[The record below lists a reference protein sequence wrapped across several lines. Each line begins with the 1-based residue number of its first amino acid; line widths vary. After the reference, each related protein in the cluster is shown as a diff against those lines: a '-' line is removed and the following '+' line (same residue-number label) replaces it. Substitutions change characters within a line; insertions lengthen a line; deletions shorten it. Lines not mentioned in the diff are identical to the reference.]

1 MRWVTFYVGSA
12 VMLLLMSVAAAWS
25 GDHDA
30 VLQHVAFDEV
40 GDSIIIDP
48 NLFAHRDSLLRS
60 IQETREYLKTDI
72 ARIKLQ
78 RFESGGI
85 NAGVLDLSLE
95 RFSQLLKESTSQQE
109 LVRGIRTSFDLYRS
123 LGSDGRGSVF
133 FTGYF
138 RPVHRAS
145 RKPTKTYRYPLFRR
159 PADFEA
165 WEKPHPTRIK
175 LEGADGLGRQG
186 TLLHGHELAWLETRF
201 EAFMI
206 HVQGSA
212 VLEFPDSER
221 VAVGFAGGTDY
232 PFKGIPLEYL
242 KRQRVAWSKLPQFFR
257 KYPDE
262 LDRLLS
268 ENNRFI
274 FFTEQ
279 QNAAPVGSLGLAVV
293 EERSIAIDQGR
304 LPPGA
309 VSVIRTALPQTDR
322 SGKIR
327 LVHSSRF
334 VLNLDS
340 GSAIRGPGRVDV
352 FMGTGEG
359 ARERANHV
367 HGGGEL
373 YYLFP
378 KRAG

>member
-1 MRWVTFYVGSA
+1 MKSA
-12 VMLLLMSVAAAWS
+12 VFLVAGLTILLLMSTAAAWS
-25 GDHDA
+25 TDRDS
-30 VLQHVAFDEV
+30 VLQHVAFDKV
-40 GDSIIIDP
+40 GDIIIIDP
-48 NLFAHRDSLLRS
+48 NLFAQRESLLQS
-60 IQETREYLKTDI
+60 IKETREYLKTDI

-78 RFESGGI
+78 RFERGGI

-95 RFSQLLKESTSQQE
+95 RFSQLLRESKSQRE
-109 LVRGIRTSFDLYRS
+109 LVKGIRSSFDLYRS
-123 LGSDGRGSVF
+123 LGSDGRGSVL

-138 RPVHRAS
+138 RPVYRAS
-145 RKPTKTYRYPLFRR
+145 RTATKSYRYPLFRR
-159 PADFEA
+159 PADFET
-165 WEKPHPTRIK
+165 WTRPHPTRVE
-175 LEGADGLGRQG
+175 LEGVDGLGGRS
-186 TLLHGHELAWLETRF
+186 TLLHGQELAWLQTRF
-201 EAFMI
+201 EVFMI

-212 VLEFPDSER
+212 VLEFLDTTR
-221 VAVGFAGGTDY
+221 TAVGFAGGTDY

-242 KRQRVAWSKLPQFFR
+242 KKQRIAWSKLSNFFR
-257 KYPDE
+257 KHPVE

-274 FFTEQ
+274 FFAEQ
-279 QNAAPVGSLGLAVV
+279 QSSAPVGSLGLAVV
-293 EERSIAIDQGR
+293 EERSIAIDQGQ

-309 VSVIRTALPQTDR
+309 VSVIRTALPQMDR
-322 SGKIR
+322 EGKIR
-327 LVHSSRF
+327 LVSSSRF

-340 GSAIRGPGRVDV
+340 GSAIRGPGRVDL
-352 FMGTGEG
+352 FMGTGEE